1 MKSRLC
7 VFLRRAI
14 HMALLLAL
22 LLCIWVFLGYFRR
35 TILAELELLLSA
47 APWLWAALGAAAVL
61 AAGAIVVLLWYI
73 DRVRHIS
80 WVLFFTGTALS
91 LAAALVLS
99 PPLQSD
105 FLMLYDAAVSFRH
118 GSRDYT
124 SYVYFTLWG
133 YQSAYV
139 AWEAALLSLW
149 EDPHMIQM
157 IHCLLF
163 SGTIVLLYRL
173 FRPFAS
179 EKTARMTAL
188 CTMVFPTAFTLPAV
202 LTNQIPGAFFLVL
215 GVYVLCGR
223 ETRGLKLWRFPLSG
237 VLLQLGNLLR
247 PEAVLVLGALAVAGL
262 LWTLSR
268 RERRRDLL
276 FGGLLL
282 LASYF
287 LVGKAARYLT
297 IWSGL
302 NPVGLVNANPL
313 WKVVSGLNPETGGMY
328 SNYDWYR
335 ILDTLSPDGHVTEAT
350 LKMEWDMIT
359 YRLQMP
365 IPVLGQLV
373 LDKIENLWVNDAL
386 YLATSRIKD
395 GSWSLWCDVL
405 RGMDR
410 LMALLAVAAAALGA
424 VLQWRTA
431 RPAVSYLPHLVVL
444 ASFCAFLLIEV
455 QPRYAYLPYL
465 FLFWCAG
472 FGAEALGKRLHALM
486 AVNKTAKRNL
496 QFKSK
501 LHPAAAA
508 PAGKRWPCRED

>member
-7 VFLRRAI
+7 VSLRRAI

-47 APWLWAALGAAAVL
+47 APWLWAVLGAAAAL
-61 AAGAIVVLLWYI
+61 AAGAMVVLFRYI

-80 WVLFFTGTALS
+80 WVLFFTGSALS

-149 EDPHMIQM
+149 EDPRMIQM
-157 IHCLLF
+157 VHCLLF
-163 SGTIVLLYRL
+163 SGTVVLLYRL

-188 CTMVFPTAFTLPAV
+188 CTLVFPTAFTLPAV

-215 GVYVLCGR
+215 GVFVLCGR

-247 PEAVLVLGALAVAGL
+247 PEAVLLLAALAVVGL
-262 LWTLSR
+262 LWWLSSGAQGR
-268 RERRRDLL
+268 GLL
-276 FGGLLL
+276 LGGILL

-287 LVGKAARYLT
+287 LVGKAAHYLT
-297 IWSGL
+297 I
-302 NPVGLVNANPL
+302 
-313 WKVVSGLNPETGGMY
+313 
-328 SNYDWYR
+328 
-335 ILDTLSPDGHVTEAT
+335 
-350 LKMEWDMIT
+350 
-359 YRLQMP
+359 
-365 IPVLGQLV
+365 
-373 LDKIENLWVNDAL
+373 
-386 YLATSRIKD
+386 
-395 GSWSLWCDVL
+395 
-405 RGMDR
+405 
-410 LMALLAVAAAALGA
+410 
-424 VLQWRTA
+424 
-431 RPAVSYLPHLVVL
+431 
-444 ASFCAFLLIEV
+444 
-455 QPRYAYLPYL
+455 
-465 FLFWCAG
+465 
-472 FGAEALGKRLHALM
+472 
-486 AVNKTAKRNL
+486 
-496 QFKSK
+496 
-501 LHPAAAA
+501 
-508 PAGKRWPCRED
+508 